1 VYAVCSAYTSPL
13 ESEAGKCDHNYED
26 MPCVPPSVYMSLRVN
41 RFCMR
46 VDIDQPRVCTCC
58 ALTPASAMHAHT
70 NTCRQKRLGGN
81 AYLKDFS
88 DDVLKEVMRF
98 LNSKSLPGKDCESA
112 KEPAPDRTMPENFI
126 TTKTKRLTSRISNSS
141 QHGTGATRTGMC
153 RYTPSTTL
161 WILTADTRALSLLP
175 RECFFSNIAYTCY
188 RIVGYICEIAHV
200 SFHTQ
205 CATYI
210 GLFSCFYSYVVYD
223 IVYDIYNTLLISH
236 CMFSCRMVSTL
247 QIPAAHELHFPQ
259 CKSYL

>member
-1 VYAVCSAYTSPL
+1 
-13 ESEAGKCDHNYED
+13 
-26 MPCVPPSVYMSLRVN
+26 
-41 RFCMR
+41 
-46 VDIDQPRVCTCC
+46 
-58 ALTPASAMHAHT
+58 MHAHT